1 MAQVEE
7 FRAYQNRL
15 FEEAQK
21 AGRQFLDLNA
31 GELHRAVGVYPSS
44 NHRMPACC
52 SAMTSEMNDGDT
64 IIASPASGQGASLTI
79 RFHLPR

>member
-31 GELHRAVGVYPSS
+31 GELHRAVGGYPSS
-44 NHRMPACC
+44 NHRIPA
-52 SAMTSEMNDGDT
+52 
-64 IIASPASGQGASLTI
+64 
-79 RFHLPR
+79 